1 MSLVHQ
7 PYAAFLLA
15 ATCLACMSAVVM
27 IGSVYDGDEL
37 GARLWAGVFFGS
49 SLAAAWSFWGLM

>member
-27 IGSVYDGDEL
+27 LGSVYDGDEL
-37 GARLWAGVFFGS
+37 GAWVWAALFFGS
-49 SLAAAWSFWGLM
+49 SAVAAWCFLGLV

>member
-7 PYAAFLLA
+7 PYAAFLVA

-27 IGSVYDGDEL
+27 VGSVYDGDEL
-37 GARLWAGVFFGS
+37 GARVWAALFFGS
-49 SLAAAWSFWGLM
+49 SAAAAWCFGGLV

>member
-7 PYAAFLLA
+7 PYAAFLVA

-27 IGSVYDGDEL
+27 TGSVHDGDEW
-37 GARLWAGVFFGS
+37 GARLWASLFFGS
-49 SLAAAWSFWGLM
+49 SVVAAWSFWGLM